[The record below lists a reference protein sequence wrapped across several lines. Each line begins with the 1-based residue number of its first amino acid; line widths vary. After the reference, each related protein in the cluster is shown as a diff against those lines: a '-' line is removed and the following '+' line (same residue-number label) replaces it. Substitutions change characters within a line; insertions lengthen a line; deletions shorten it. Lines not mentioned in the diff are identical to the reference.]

1 MGRGREVAPR
11 QRRSPV
17 EEMKEMSLDDNPK
30 LRRGSKIL
38 MTTIDGKRT
47 VKTWYVIEVLRDKR
61 WLPVGDDDGMF
72 KFATANEADAKLV
85 ELREE

>member
-1 MGRGREVAPR
+1 
-11 QRRSPV
+11 
-17 EEMKEMSLDDNPK
+17 MKEMSLDDNPK

>member
-1 MGRGREVAPR
+1 
-11 QRRSPV
+11 
-17 EEMKEMSLDDNPK
+17 MKATKDRF
-30 LRRGSKIL
+30 RRGSKIL
-38 MTTIDGKRT
+38 MTSIDGKRT
-47 VKTWYVIEVLRDKR
+47 VKTWYVIEVLKGRQ